1 MRIDSYSKLQET
13 NPVSAIGG
21 GSKAS
26 QPTAQPSS
34 EPGETV
40 TLSAAA
46 REMADKAAAHSDAAK
61 VSTLSAAIQS
71 GSFKVDAHAIAARIV
86 EGG

>member
-1 MRIDSYSKLQET
+1 MRIDSYNKLLET
-13 NPVSAIGG
+13 NSVGAVGP
-21 GSKAS
+21 GSKAN
-26 QPTAQPSS
+26 QPAAPPAAS
-34 EPGETV
+34 PGETV

-46 REMADKAAAHSDAAK
+46 REMADKAAAHADAAK
-61 VSTLSAAIQS
+61 VSSLSAAIQN

>member
-13 NPVSAIGG
+13 NPVTAVGG
-21 GSKAS
+21 GSKAN
-26 QPTAQPSS
+26 QAPTQPSAS
-34 EPGETV
+34 PGETV

-46 REMADKAAAHSDAAK
+46 REMADKAAAHAEAAK
-61 VSTLSAAIQS
+61 VATLSEAIQN